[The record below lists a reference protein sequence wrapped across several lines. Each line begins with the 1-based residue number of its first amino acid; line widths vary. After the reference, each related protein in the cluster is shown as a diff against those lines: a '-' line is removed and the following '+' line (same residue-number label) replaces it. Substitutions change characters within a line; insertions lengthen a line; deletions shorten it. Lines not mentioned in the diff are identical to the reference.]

1 MLELA
6 ILGLLKERPM
16 HGYQL
21 SRELGESLGG
31 FWRVSYGSL
40 YPSLRRLEKEGAVE
54 SVPSDEE
61 RGGRR
66 KNVYRVTEKGEKLFF
81 EMLQETPHD
90 NSTEDTRFRVRL
102 AFFKYLPPETR
113 IRLLERR
120 RALLEDRLSTIKDS
134 LRATRERVDDY
145 TLALMDRYGI
155 EKAQIGVSR
164 EAVVAQK
171 ALRDHPDRFFGSA
184 NSDPNKGMEGVREIV
199 HLHERFGIKS
209 VSAFPCGNF
218 PQVPIGAKE
227 WYPIFAK
234 CVELDLPFNC
244 CVGVPGPRIPMAPQ
258 HVEQIDE
265 ICWFFPELRF
275 VMRHGAEPWTAL
287 AVKLMLKWPN
297 LYYSTSAF
305 APKHYP
311 KDILDFANTRG
322 ADKVMYASDYPHWD
336 SDFPH
341 TVAPIRDRTDL
352 SDDAKERIL
361 GGTAAAFYRL

>member
-1 MLELA
+1 MTHRMLELA
-6 ILGLLKERPM
+6 ILGLLKEQPM

-81 EMLQETPHD
+81 ELLQETPHD

-145 TLALMDRYGI
+145 TLALMEHGRNATESDIAWLDGLIEAERHRSDGSTAGGERSVVKRRFAERSAPHEQGPFGDRGCGQLRLV
-155 EKAQIGVSR
+155 ARAGTRVLQGR
-164 EAVVAQK
+164 EPGRPRARAD
-171 ALRDHPDRFFGSA
+171 ARGSGWL
-184 NSDPNKGMEGVREIV
+184 PRRRHRGRRRVRRGREEG
-199 HLHERFGIKS
+199 
-209 VSAFPCGNF
+209 
-218 PQVPIGAKE
+218 
-227 WYPIFAK
+227 
-234 CVELDLPFNC
+234 
-244 CVGVPGPRIPMAPQ
+244 
-258 HVEQIDE
+258 
-265 ICWFFPELRF
+265 
-275 VMRHGAEPWTAL
+275 RHGCGRSDLLRAEQHDPVRGRRAAPRASWCSAATRSTAS
-287 AVKLMLKWPN
+287 APTTARRSSSPSRSR
-297 LYYSTSAF
+297 STWRRSCA
-305 APKHYP
+305 
-311 KDILDFANTRG
+311 TRRPTC
-322 ADKVMYASDYPHWD
+322 S
-336 SDFPH
+336 
-341 TVAPIRDRTDL
+341 
-352 SDDAKERIL
+352 
-361 GGTAAAFYRL
+361 